1 MPKIS
6 RWTPSHEDS
15 ANPPWFQM
23 CDISNI
29 EICFTFC
36 NAKHLAASNVVNL
49 FVLALQARDPS
60 VHAAILAHLNQKYGS
75 GSAAADPSS
84 AEKNKQVSRLTVIM

>member
-1 MPKIS
+1 MFIS
-6 RWTPSHEDS
+6 
-15 ANPPWFQM
+15 
-23 CDISNI
+23 
-29 EICFTFC
+29 FTFC
-36 NAKHLAASNVVNL
+36 NAKNLAASNVVNL

-84 AEKNKQVSRLTVIM
+84 AEKNKQVSRADSDHVIPLTYVCQRRCDPVLSKM